1 MRRWRKPARASLAL
15 LLAWGAAGCPRPR
28 QPVLAGPEPEL
39 RIGLATAQREVTIGG
54 DGELFLTDD
63 TNGQPIGTI
72 PAGTTWTVVADTGAL
87 RLVMPDGTR
96 GEPHRGLSGVNVT
109 EGRFAMVRGRRYRGR
124 VNVIRDPG
132 GLTVLNRVPMES
144 YVAGVVNPEIGPR
157 RADEIQ
163 ATLAQAVISRTYAMR
178 NRGRWESRGFDAWA
192 DVRDQVYVGVGGETP
207 QAWDAVRRT
216 AGQVV
221 RYRGEL
227 IEAFFH
233 STCGSRTVPAEEAF
247 RTGRARPYLRS
258 VSDASGGGHSFCE
271 ISPRFRWREEWD
283 GQKLRTI
290 LSRTLPAATN
300 VGGGGDGLQRITNLV
315 VSERTASGRV
325 GELRVVFARGDVRVS
340 GPDVRAVL
348 RPEPDRPLHSTSF
361 QLTVTPGP
369 DGVSR
374 VVVAGA
380 GSGHGVG
387 VCQWGAIGRA
397 RAGQDYRR
405 ILMTYYPGTTVEKL
419 Y

>member
-1 MRRWRKPARASLAL
+1 MRGRASLVLVVAGTL
-15 LLAWGAAGCPRPR
+15 VGCPRSR
-28 QPVLAGPEPEL
+28 GGMPVLAGPEPEL
-39 RIGLATAQREVTIGG
+39 RIGLVTGQREVTIGG

-63 TNGQPIGTI
+63 GNGQPIGTI
-72 PAGTTWTVVADTGAL
+72 PAGTTWSVVADTGVL

-96 GEPHRGLSGVNVT
+96 SEPHRGVSGVNVT

-124 VNVIRDPG
+124 VNVIRDAG

-157 RADEIQ
+157 RSDEIQ
-163 ATLAQAVISRTYAMR
+163 ATLTQAVISRTYAMR
-178 NRGRWESRGFDAWA
+178 NRGRWESLGFDAWA
-192 DVRDQVYVGVGGETP
+192 DVRDQVYFGVWGETP

-271 ISPRFRWREEWD
+271 ISPRYRWREEWD

-290 LSRTLPAATN
+290 LSRTLPAVMN
-300 VGGGGDGLQRITNLV
+300 VGGSGDGLQRILNV
-315 VSERTASGRV
+315 EVSRTTGSDRV
-325 GELRVVFARGDVRVS
+325 GELRIVFERGDVRVP
-340 GPDVRAVL
+340 GTDVRGVL
-348 RPEPDRPLHSTSF
+348 RPEPDR
-361 QLTVTPGP
+361 QLNSAAFRLSVSKGP
-369 DGVSR
+369 DGVTR
-374 VVVAGA
+374 VIA
-380 GSGHGVG
+380 
-387 VCQWGAIGRA
+387 
-397 RAGQDYRR
+397 
-405 ILMTYYPGTTVEKL
+405 
-419 Y
+419 